1 MDSIGVLRQRIID
14 HLSVELPRKIPLLRV
29 AWAASADEL
38 PDMRKIIAGETV
50 DEAIGGDADAGS
62 WAVVAVPR
70 IARAPRPVEIDPA
83 GRFVFLTRYACQV
96 SVWARSAEWEA
107 VQTQR
112 DGLALACRLCLL
124 EYPTL
129 SSQVG
134 DTGHRLVLTSLT
146 EQYGGPVRVRNKA
159 ITWAGALLL
168 FEVDVEETLAAGS
181 TRTPL
186 GSADTL
192 SPAAGAVGVDQP
204 MPEGAP

>member
-1 MDSIGVLRQRIID
+1 MLRGAIID
-14 HLSVELPRKIPLLRV
+14 HLSFELPRKIPLLRI
-29 AWAASADEL
+29 AWASSAEGL
-38 PDMRKIIAGETV
+38 PDMKKIIAGEMV

-107 VQTQR
+107 VRIQR
-112 DGLALACRLCLL
+112 DRLAAACRLCLL

-129 SSQVG
+129 SSRVVG
-134 DTGHRLVLTSLT
+134 DTGRRLVLSSLT
-146 EQYGGPVRVRNKA
+146 EQYGVPVRVRNKA

-192 SPAAGAVGVDQP
+192 SPAASAVGADQP